1 MNDAYGALGE
11 HYMTA
16 IMPTQVRKPKQKAS
30 AEGAVKD
37 AAAWAIARLR
47 SRVFADFDEV
57 AAAVRGCLD
66 EHNARP
72 FQKRE
77 ESRDGVISEVEAL
90 QLRPLPSVRYDVAQW
105 ACDRAANLDFRVVH
119 AKNRYSV
126 PLQLDPAF
134 AGSFLSLLP

>member
-1 MNDAYGALGE
+1 
-11 HYMTA
+11 MTA

-47 SRVFADFDEV
+47 SRVFAYFDEV

-105 ACDRAANLDFRVVH
+105 ACDRAREPRLPRRARQE
-119 AKNRYSV
+119 
-126 PLQLDPAF
+126 PLLCPITVRPSLCLVFSF
-134 AGSFLSLLP
+134 APVLGGLR

>member
-1 MNDAYGALGE
+1 MGDSE
-11 HYMTA
+11 VEE
-16 IMPTQVRKPKQKAS
+16 P
-30 AEGAVKD
+30 
-37 AAAWAIARLR
+37 RLR
-47 SRVFADFDEV
+47 GLRRSRGRSA
-57 AAAVRGCLD
+57 RMP
-66 EHNARP
+66 RP

-105 ACDRAANLDFRVVH
+105 ACDRAVNLDFRVVH

-134 AGSFLSLLP
+134 AGSFLSLLS

>member
-1 MNDAYGALGE
+1 M
-11 HYMTA
+11 
-16 IMPTQVRKPKQKAS
+16 
-30 AEGAVKD
+30 KD

-77 ESRDGVISEVEAL
+77 ESVFSTVSVDKIGVMIST
-90 QLRPLPSVRYDVAQW
+90 
-105 ACDRAANLDFRVVH
+105 
-119 AKNRYSV
+119 K
-126 PLQLDPAF
+126 
-134 AGSFLSLLP
+134 

>member
-1 MNDAYGALGE
+1 
-11 HYMTA
+11 MTA

-66 EHNARP
+66 EHNAAP
-72 FQKRE
+72 
-77 ESRDGVISEVEAL
+77 SRNA
-90 QLRPLPSVRYDVAQW
+90 R
-105 ACDRAANLDFRVVH
+105 RAAT
-119 AKNRYSV
+119 
-126 PLQLDPAF
+126 
-134 AGSFLSLLP
+134 G

>member
-47 SRVFADFDEV
+47 SRVFA
-57 AAAVRGCLD
+57 
-66 EHNARP
+66 
-72 FQKRE
+72 
-77 ESRDGVISEVEAL
+77 AL

-105 ACDRAANLDFRVVH
+105 ACDRAVNLDFRVVH

-134 AGSFLSLLP
+134 AGSFLSLLS

>member
-66 EHNARP
+66 EHNAP
-72 FQKRE
+72 
-77 ESRDGVISEVEAL
+77 SRNA
-90 QLRPLPSVRYDVAQW
+90 R
-105 ACDRAANLDFRVVH
+105 RAAT
-119 AKNRYSV
+119 
-126 PLQLDPAF
+126 
-134 AGSFLSLLP
+134 G

>member
-1 MNDAYGALGE
+1 M
-11 HYMTA
+11 
-16 IMPTQVRKPKQKAS
+16 
-30 AEGAVKD
+30 
-37 AAAWAIARLR
+37 
-47 SRVFADFDEV
+47 
-57 AAAVRGCLD
+57 RGCLD

-105 ACDRAANLDFRVVH
+105 ACDRAVNLDFRVVH

-134 AGSFLSLLP
+134 AGSFLSLLS

>member
-57 AAAVRGCLD
+57 AAAADASTSTTPAPSR
-66 EHNARP
+66 NAR
-72 FQKRE
+72 
-77 ESRDGVISEVEAL
+77 
-90 QLRPLPSVRYDVAQW
+90 
-105 ACDRAANLDFRVVH
+105 RAAT
-119 AKNRYSV
+119 
-126 PLQLDPAF
+126 
-134 AGSFLSLLP
+134 G